1 MTGPTDEPAGDP
13 TTIDR
18 ARAARIAAAN
28 DAFRKT
34 ATSGVVFTATLAA
47 EGLVTMLAILA
58 KVRAY
63 EAFTSDNDP
72 YGEHEFGSVTH
83 PLSLGG
89 TPRPETCFWKID
101 TYADASLTFG
111 AEDPLDANA
120 VRILTI
126 MHASDY

>member
-1 MTGPTDEPAGDP
+1 MTGPSNDP
-13 TTIDR
+13 TAFDP

-28 DAFRKT
+28 DAFRRT
-34 ATSGVVFTATLAA
+34 TTSGVVFTATLAA

-63 EAFTSDNDP
+63 DAFTPDNDP

-83 PLSLGG
+83 DLSLGG

-101 TYADASLTFG
+101 TYADASLSFG